1 MDILITMRLRGHFL
15 RIKSTTANVMAR
27 PRRPDGG
34 ADEADKVAAE
44 LNGRSGC
51 RLARDRLPGSGCP
64 PHEDLSHTW
73 GDGWDL
79 SPSEMYAACVGI
91 SGYVPLPLT
100 GNDYIELL
108 PTVFRTVNDY
118 GLTSTTEL
126 TSASSTAPPPNP
138 APSTLA
144 PS

>member
-1 MDILITMRLRGHFL
+1 
-15 RIKSTTANVMAR
+15 MAR
-27 PRRPDGG
+27 LQELF
-34 ADEADKVAAE
+34 DEWVVPCWQT
-44 LNGRSGC
+44 R
-51 RLARDRLPGSGCP
+51 

-73 GDGWDL
+73 GDGRDP

-118 GLTSTTEL
+118 GLTIDNRTYVGIIHGATANPRRRPRRHRASGDSRNRYQEFADYRDGHHDREAGRGDRAPR
-126 TSASSTAPPPNP
+126 SA
-138 APSTLA
+138 
-144 PS
+144 

>member
-1 MDILITMRLRGHFL
+1 M
-15 RIKSTTANVMAR
+15 SAC
-27 PRRPDGG
+27 P
-34 ADEADKVAAE
+34 
-44 LNGRSGC
+44 
-51 RLARDRLPGSGCP
+51 DRLPILRWPIREWVVTCWQTR
-64 PHEDLSHTW
+64 PHESLSHTC
-73 GDGWDL
+73 GDGRDL
-79 SPSEMYAACVGI
+79 SPNEMYAACVGI
-91 SGYVPLPLT
+91 SDYVPLPLT